1 MSNISNLFSYL
12 CLMIFL
18 TGGTGLVGSH
28 ILLKLA
34 QQGRVFKALKRSS
47 SSLEVCKNI
56 FSHYKASD
64 LFSKINWVDGD
75 INDIPSL
82 EEGMQDCELVL
93 HCAAIVSFHSVDAEL
108 MRKVNVEGTA
118 NVVNVA
124 LSKGVNKVGYISSIA
139 ALGRNSTVGI
149 VDEECHFKATKLDS
163 NYALSKY
170 YAEQEVWRA
179 SQEGL
184 DVVIVNPS
192 VILGPGDWTKGS
204 SQIFH
209 RLYKGLKFYS
219 TGSTGYVD
227 VVDVVNSLVALLF
240 SDIKNERFI
249 INGANL
255 KYRDCFDRIA
265 EGLGKSKATIKVTP
279 FLKEIAW
286 RIETFRSF
294 ITGRKPLITKETAN
308 SAMMDGFYSTAKI
321 KSAINFQFTDIN
333 TTIKK
338 YCDWFIEDLK

>member
-1 MSNISNLFSYL
+1 
-12 CLMIFL
+12 MIFV

-28 ILLKLA
+28 ILLRLA
-34 QQGRVFKALKRSS
+34 KEGTPCKALKRET
-47 SSLEVCKNI
+47 SSLQICKNV
-56 FSHYKASD
+56 FSHYTAKD
-64 LFSKINWVDGD
+64 LFVKINWATGD
-75 INDIPSL
+75 VNDIPAL
-82 EEGMQDCELVL
+82 EKAMEDCSKVL
-93 HCAAIVSFHSVDAEL
+93 HCAAIVSFHPSEAEL
-108 MRKVNVEGTA
+108 MRKVNIEGTA

-124 LSKGVNKVGYISSIA
+124 LSKGVKKVGYISSIA

-204 SQIFH
+204 SQIFQ
-209 RLYKGLKFYS
+209 RIYKGLKFYS

-227 VVDVVNSLVALLF
+227 VVDVANSLIALLL

-249 INGANL
+249 VNGANL

-308 SAMMDGFYSTAKI
+308 SAMTDGSYSTAKI

-333 TTIKK
+333 NTIKK